1 MYKPNPNCYGAM
13 FAIPAIAADQYL
25 AEASGDDLKVLLC
38 IFRDP
43 SGGISIDNLSAALK
57 LSADKVLASLD
68 FWVSRGVLLFT
79 DEQGNTKFVPRA
91 QRATAPEMPAQKP
104 ASPLPAAKPAVVH
117 TLPMP
122 EIPKPTMEQIA
133 ARLAEDDT
141 VKSLFLEAQR
151 ILGRTFGLDVQSTLL
166 ALYDTYGLQ
175 KEVILTLLQH
185 LTEKGRGSTA
195 NILKV
200 GKIWAQHEI
209 ETLDDANEYIK
220 NDAAAT
226 QLFRSLAA
234 AVGIAT
240 PRPTPKQTEYILS
253 WQGMGFSADMLIKA
267 YEEMAERTGKVSFA
281 YMDKILKN
289 WYANNLKT
297 PNAVDESYKAASAAR
312 KSAGDRGTSYN
323 LDEALQKATLSA
335 KKLAERKNTEQ

>member
-25 AEASGDDLKVLLC
+25 AEANADDLKVLLC

-43 SGGISIDNLSAALK
+43 SGGISVDNLSAALQ

-79 DEQGNTKFVPRA
+79 DERGNTKFVPRA
-91 QRATAPEMPAQKP
+91 QRTSPETPAQKP
-104 ASPLPAAKPAVVH
+104 ASPAPAAKPAVQ
-117 TLPMP
+117 TLPTP
-122 EIPKPTMEQIA
+122 EIPKPSMEQIA
-133 ARLAEDDT
+133 ARLAEDET

-166 ALYDTYGLQ
+166 TLYDTYGLQ

-200 GKIWAQHEI
+200 GKVWAQHEI

-226 QLFRSLAA
+226 QLFRALAA

-289 WYANNLKT
+289 WYANGLKT
-297 PNAVDESYKAASAAR
+297 PSAVDESYKAAASAR
-312 KSAGDRGTSYN
+312 KSAGDRSTSYD
-323 LDEALQKATLSA
+323 LDEALKKATLSA
-335 KKLAERKNTEQ
+335 KKFAERKNTEQ